1 MHDGPVAEQER
12 RGAPSFC
19 GGGESARTRAA
30 TSKTVALF
38 GLALTLLG
46 ASGAAA
52 QPAQAEAGAGQSGDA
67 DLAKELSNP
76 IADLVSVPVQ
86 VNYDGG
92 YGPDDDGW
100 RITTNVQP
108 VIPFTLNEDWNVISR
123 TIVPIIGQEDVFPG
137 AGSQFGLGDVT
148 QSLFLSPSQP
158 TESGL
163 TWGVGPVVVLPTATS
178 SKLGAEKWGAGP
190 TGVALVQRGP
200 WTVGAL
206 ANHVWSFAG
215 DGDRSDVNRSFVQ
228 PFASYTTPTAWTF
241 SLQSETSYDWQ
252 AEAWS
257 VPVNAAVSKLTRIG
271 AVPVSLQAG
280 LGYWLDAPDAGPE
293 GLRAR
298 IAITVLLPR

>member
-1 MHDGPVAEQER
+1 MGTRSILAAALALALLGPV
-12 RGAPSFC
+12 
-19 GGGESARTRAA
+19 RA
-30 TSKTVALF
+30 
-38 GLALTLLG
+38 G
-46 ASGAAA
+46 A
-52 QPAQAEAGAGQSGDA
+52 QPAQAEAGAVARQSGDA
-67 DLAKELSNP
+67 ELARELSNP
-76 IADLVSVPVQ
+76 IADLVSFPIKM
-86 VNYDGG
+86 NYDGG

-100 RITTNVQP
+100 RLTTNVQP
-108 VIPFTLNEDWNVISR
+108 VVPFNINSDWNLISR

-137 AGSQFGLGDVT
+137 AGSQFGFGDVS
-148 QSLFLSPSQP
+148 QSLFFSPSQP
-158 TESGL
+158 TEGGL
-163 TWGVGPVVVLPTATS
+163 TWGVGPVFVLPTATS

-215 DGDRSDVNRSFVQ
+215 DDDRTDLNRSFVQ
-228 PFASYTTPTAWTF
+228 PFAAYTTPTAWTF
-241 SLQSETSYDWQ
+241 SLQSETTYDWQ

-280 LGYWLDAPDAGPE
+280 LGYWLETPDAGPE

-298 IAITVLLPR
+298 LAITVLLPR

>member
-1 MHDGPVAEQER
+1 MQ
-12 RGAPSFC
+12 SQ
-19 GGGESARTRAA
+19 
-30 TSKTVALF
+30 TVALF
-38 GLALTLLG
+38 ALALTLHG
-46 ASGAAA
+46 AAGAAA
-52 QPAQAEAGAGQSGDA
+52 QPAQAEAGAVAHQSGDA
-67 DLAKELSNP
+67 ELAQGTVQSDREPRL
-76 IADLVSVPVQ
+76 VPVQ

-100 RITTNVQP
+100 RLTTNVQP
-108 VIPFTLNEDWNVISR
+108 VIPFNLNADWNVISR
-123 TIVPIIGQEDVFPG
+123 TIVPIIGQEDIFPG

-148 QSLFLSPSQP
+148 QSLFSRPSQP
-158 TESGL
+158 TEGGL

-178 SKLGAEKWGAGP
+178 SKLGGEKWGAGP

-215 DGDRSDVNRSFVQ
+215 DSDRDDINRSFVQ
-228 PFASYTTPTAWTF
+228 PFAAYTTPTAWTF
-241 SLQSETSYDWQ
+241 SLQSETAYDWQ

-280 LGYWLDAPDAGPE
+280 LGYWLEGPDAGPE

-298 IAITVLLPR
+298 FAITVLLPR

>member
-1 MHDGPVAEQER
+1 MYDGAVSEQAKSQFPDF
-12 RGAPSFC
+12 RGE
-19 GGGESARTRAA
+19 G
-30 TSKTVALF
+30 SKT
-38 GLALTLLG
+38 LALIALG
-46 ASGAAA
+46 LILHGAAEAAA
-52 QPAQAEAGAGQSGDA
+52 QPAQAEAGAVARQSGDA
-67 DLAKELSNP
+67 ELAKELSNP

-108 VIPFTLNEDWNVISR
+108 VIPFNLNEDWNVISR
-123 TIVPIIGQEDVFPG
+123 TIVPIIGQEDIFPG
-137 AGSQFGLGDVT
+137 AGSQFGLGDVS
-148 QSLFLSPSQP
+148 QSLFFSPSQT
-158 TESGL
+158 TEGGL
-163 TWGVGPVVVLPTATS
+163 TWGIGPVLVLPTATS

-215 DGDRSDVNRSFVQ
+215 DSDRDDLNRSFVQ
-228 PFASYTTPTAWTF
+228 PFAAYTTPTAWTF
-241 SLQSETSYDWQ
+241 SLQSETAYDWQ

-280 LGYWLDAPDAGPE
+280 LGYWLETPDAGPE

-298 IAITVLLPR
+298 LAFTVLLPR